1 MDPLP
6 EIWRKEFLLVREI
19 PGHGLCGVQRF
30 IYTAG
35 LLTHLR
41 FDAFTYDYDA
51 RYCYP
56 IAADA
61 LRDLLQWDGTGD
73 PPGEWIKEKVSER
86 SKAVERETV

>member
-1 MDPLP
+1 MKATIPD
-6 EIWRKEFLLVREI
+6 IWRDQFLATREI

-30 IYTAG
+30 IFTTG

-41 FDAFTYDYDA
+41 FDAFTYDYAA

-61 LRDLLQWDGTGD
+61 LRDLRTWDGTGD

-86 SKAVERETV
+86 MRGER